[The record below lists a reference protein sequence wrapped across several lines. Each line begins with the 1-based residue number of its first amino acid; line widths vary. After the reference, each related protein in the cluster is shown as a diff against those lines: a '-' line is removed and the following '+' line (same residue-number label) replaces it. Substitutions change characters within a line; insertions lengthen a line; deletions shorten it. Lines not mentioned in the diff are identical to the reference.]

1 MKNTPVRSIVKWVRR
16 LATTAHAI
24 LGLLALRPRW
34 SSTELTHQLRRN
46 MRFFWPRAES
56 RIYDE
61 AKALVGR
68 GWADA
73 ERTHVGR
80 RPRTTYSITD
90 AGRRELREWLA
101 SAPRP
106 SALSCE
112 PLLRVFLAD
121 LSTREELDAA
131 LARIRA
137 DAEEILSV
145 GRVVGPE
152 YLEGRAPFQ
161 DQVHVR
167 ALVFDFLTSHALM
180 LRAWADRA
188 EAAIDAWPSSDERAR
203 EVASRASIAALL
215 AEYPAPPAG

>member
-1 MKNTPVRSIVKWVRR
+1 MRRS
-16 LATTAHAI
+16 ATTAHAI

-34 SSTELTHQLRRN
+34 STTEITQQLRRN

-61 AKALVGR
+61 AKALVAR

-80 RPRTTYSITD
+80 RPRTTYSITA
-90 AGRRELREWLA
+90 AGRRQLREWLA
-101 SAPRP
+101 DAPGP

-112 PLLRVFLAD
+112 ALLRVFLAE
-121 LSTREELDAA
+121 LSTRDELGAA

-145 GRVVGPE
+145 GRVVGHE
-152 YLEGRAPFQ
+152 YVEDRGPFQ

-167 ALVFDFLTSHALM
+167 ALVFDFLTSYALM
-180 LRAWADRA
+180 LRSWADRA
-188 EAAIDAWPSSDERAR
+188 ESTIDTWEGAEITARDAAAQEA
-203 EVASRASIAALL
+203 IAALL
-215 AEYPAPPAG
+215 TNYPPGT